1 MTVKQTKLNATEAS
15 VRHATK
21 ALSEKRQLVTKGQ
34 QRLSESEQAKQKMDN
49 VRRAVEG
56 SVPSDWSGR
65 GPLSTEVSDETAVPA
80 AFKLLP
86 SEYAVP
92 PASEEGGGEIAL
104 PERGDVNANVLTLR
118 KMLLWE
124 DRIVKLLEDRLQA
137 LQGESSDKAVKYRKL
152 VSLCTKVP
160 VDKVDGVSSLPT
172 IENQPS

>member
-1 MTVKQTKLNATEAS
+1 
-15 VRHATK
+15 
-21 ALSEKRQLVTKGQ
+21 
-34 QRLSESEQAKQKMDN
+34 
-49 VRRAVEG
+49 
-56 SVPSDWSGR
+56 
-65 GPLSTEVSDETAVPA
+65 VSDETAVPA

-92 PASEEGGGEIAL
+92 PASEEGGEEIAL

-124 DRIVKLLEDRLQA
+124 DRILKLLEDRLQA

-160 VDKVDGVSSLPT
+160 VDKVDGVSGLPR
-172 IENQPS
+172 IEKQPS